1 MMLGRDD
8 PILTPGVVTN
18 WDGLEELASCPLP
31 QASHVPQGAG
41 CAGHTI
47 VPLSRITNNEKVP
60 KLHFMAFSVPA
71 ILVMPHFMLAACSYG
86 CTNDVALGSGVGMI
100 SVAMHYPILPSA

>member
-1 MMLGRDD
+1 MC
-8 PILTPGVVTN
+8 PK
-18 WDGLEELASCPLP
+18 ELAVL
-31 QASHVPQGAG
+31 V
-41 CAGHTI
+41 TI

-100 SVAMHYPILPSA
+100 SVAMHYPILPST